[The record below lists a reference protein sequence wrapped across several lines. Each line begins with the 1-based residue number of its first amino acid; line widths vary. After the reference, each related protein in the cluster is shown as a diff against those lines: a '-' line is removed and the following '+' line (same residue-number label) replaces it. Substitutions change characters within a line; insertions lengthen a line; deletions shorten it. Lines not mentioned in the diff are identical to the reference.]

1 MKEIITL
8 TQKDLKLLLL
18 DKTSII
24 VTFAL
29 PLVLVALIGSVF
41 SNSFPPS
48 VGITSYDY
56 AFSKVMFWGLIGGIA
71 SSVASLAIEKNSGTI
86 IRIQLAPVRKFQVL
100 GGKALACINM
110 MLLSS
115 LLTWLVATFAFGIKT
130 SSPFNLILISI
141 SNAALFAG
149 LMTFLAHF
157 VSTERA
163 AGALS
168 WSVLQILACF
178 SGIMFPIAIMPPWM
192 TTVTNFNPMM
202 WAVKAME
209 IALWKDG
216 TFNALLLPIGIP
228 LLTGIFLFAL
238 STFMFRWTSQKS

>member
-1 MKEIITL
+1 MKQIITL
-8 TQKDLKLLLL
+8 TQKDLKLLFL

-41 SNSFPPS
+41 ANSFPPS
-48 VGITSYDY
+48 IGITSYDY
-56 AFSKVMFWGLIGGIA
+56 AFSKVMFWGLIGGVA

-86 IRIQLAPVRKFQVL
+86 VRIQLAPVRKVHVL
-100 GGKALACINM
+100 GGKALACIGM
-110 MLLSS
+110 MLMSS
-115 LLTWLVATFAFGIKT
+115 FLTWLVATVAFGIKT
-130 SSPFNLILISI
+130 GSPANLILISI
-141 SNAALFAG
+141 SNAVFLAG

-157 VSTERA
+157 VNTERA

-178 SGIMFPIAIMPPWM
+178 SGIMFPVTIMPPWM
-192 TTVTNFNPMM
+192 AAATNFNPMM

-209 IALWKDG
+209 TALWKDG
-216 TFNALLLPIGIP
+216 TFDELLLPIGIP
-228 LLTGIFLFAL
+228 LLSGILLFAL
-238 STFMFRWTSQKS
+238 SAFIFRWTNQKG